1 MILREDRTTCYL
13 EFDQDVPSAVK
24 QERVHRLQQQAAQ
37 DKKKINIDMNV
48 QSDKPSDIYY
58 MITINCRY
66 KMRIHALL
74 KELRNVNQR
83 RRELDDKYALLKR
96 DLNAVKAP
104 KVYKPVKG
112 DLIDELFAKHL
123 NKAALNLPV
132 KRLGIGKYLF
142 GSKQILAKIINGKLV
157 IRVGGGYMSADEFI
171 EQYGR
176 IEMLKIMKA
185 EGESDGGDFLSKGS
199 NRDNSN
205 GRASNV
211 IGMGDM
217 KNMMRDSLM
226 KNVKTYGTLD
236 TQDGHDSHL
245 NISQGKRT
253 IKSPAPA
260 RTTKLTV
267 SNSSQNLGVTTSKKI
282 TTPMMKTSTK
292 MYK

>member
-1 MILREDRTTCYL
+1 
-13 EFDQDVPSAVK
+13 
-24 QERVHRLQQQAAQ
+24 
-37 DKKKINIDMNV
+37 MNV
-48 QSDKPSDIYY
+48 QSDKPTDIYY

-176 IEMLKIMKA
+176 IEMLKIMKN
-185 EGESDGGDFLSKGS
+185 EGDSEGADFLSRGS

-211 IGMGDM
+211 IGMGEM
-217 KNMMRDSLM
+217 KNVMRDSLM

-236 TQDGHDSHL
+236 T
-245 NISQGKRT
+245 
-253 IKSPAPA
+253 
-260 RTTKLTV
+260 
-267 SNSSQNLGVTTSKKI
+267 
-282 TTPMMKTSTK
+282 
-292 MYK
+292 